1 MKLFL
6 TVLNWATENII
17 YLAQT
22 FSEKKKKNWIQFFL
36 QEFLYRQEV
45 LRTPSENEKVPQIHS
60 QKIKDFFNT

>member
-22 FSEKKKKNWIQFFL
+22 FSEKKKKIGYNSFSKSFFIGKKYFEHL
-36 QEFLYRQEV
+36 QRMKKSHRFI
-45 LRTPSENEKVPQIHS
+45 LRK
-60 QKIKDFFNT
+60 